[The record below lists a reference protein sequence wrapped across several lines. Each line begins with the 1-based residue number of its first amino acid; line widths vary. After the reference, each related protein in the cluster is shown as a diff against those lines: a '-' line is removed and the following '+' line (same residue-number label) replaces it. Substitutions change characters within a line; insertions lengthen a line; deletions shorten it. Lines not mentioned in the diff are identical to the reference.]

1 MRNLLIALALGSA
14 AMPASAATVL
24 FDTGYKIEKAAINRP
39 VNTTTTLL
47 AQFNLAHMST
57 LDTVQNYGRVVTAG
71 TALYSVYSDAGN
83 QPGALLYSATK
94 AFTSPTR
101 LDWFGI
107 SGLSWTLDGANN
119 YWVGF
124 GQGTS
129 DFTAFVR
136 GTAPMPLGLEGSFK
150 PTGYIATNNADLSWR
165 ISGATIAAAVPEP
178 ATWGM
183 MILGFGLVG
192 GMIRSARRRQ
202 GAVLAAA

>member
-1 MRNLLIALALGSA
+1 MRNLFIALALGSA

-83 QPGALLYSATK
+83 KPGALLYSATK
-94 AFTSPTR
+94 ALHLPPGSIGSAFR
-101 LDWFGI
+101 AELDFE
-107 SGLSWTLDGANN
+107 GANI
-119 YWVGF
+119 
-124 GQGTS
+124 T
-129 DFTAFVR
+129 
-136 GTAPMPLGLEGSFK
+136 GSVSVKARAISLRSFAARRRCA
-150 PTGYIATNNADLSWR
+150 GARRLLQADRLYRDQQCDLSWR

-192 GMIRSARRRQ
+192 GVIRSTRRRQ